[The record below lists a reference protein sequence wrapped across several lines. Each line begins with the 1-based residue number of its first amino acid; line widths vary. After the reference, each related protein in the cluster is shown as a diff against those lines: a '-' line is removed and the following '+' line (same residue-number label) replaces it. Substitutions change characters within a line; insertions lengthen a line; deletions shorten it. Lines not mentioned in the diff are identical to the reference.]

1 MKKTASTKKKRTAPI
16 QSDSDADSDSQ
27 SCSDTSPP
35 VGKVKSRIVMSDSD
49 DDEISDSYFEESHK
63 TVVER
68 KQIAGMIILD
78 NFCIG

>member
-1 MKKTASTKKKRTAPI
+1 
-16 QSDSDADSDSQ
+16 
-27 SCSDTSPP
+27 
-35 VGKVKSRIVMSDSD
+35 MSDSD